1 MKTLIIIPARGG
13 SKGIP
18 GKNIIPFAGKPLILH
33 TLELARQ
40 FAAEKDICITTD
52 SPEIA
57 ALVASAG
64 YKVPFIRPEMLATDQ
79 SGMYEVLLHALK
91 HYQESG
97 SYYER
102 ILLLQPT
109 SPFRLPHHIES
120 AFALFTP
127 SDDMVVSVKESKA
140 NPYFVL
146 FEENS
151 EGYLEKSKQGSFIR
165 RQDCPPVWEYNGA
178 IYVINIQSLL
188 QSPIHGFKKVTKFV
202 MDELHSVDLDT
213 PLDWDY
219 AEFLNEKYHLLP
231 L

>member
-1 MKTLIIIPARGG
+1 
-13 SKGIP
+13 
-18 GKNIIPFAGKPLILH
+18 
-33 TLELARQ
+33 
-40 FAAEKDICITTD
+40 
-52 SPEIA
+52 
-57 ALVASAG
+57 
-64 YKVPFIRPEMLATDQ
+64 
-79 SGMYEVLLHALK
+79 MYEVLLHALK

-188 QSPIHGFKKVTKFV
+188 QSPYMDLKTVTKFV
-202 MDELHSVDLDT
+202 ME
-213 PLDWDY
+213 
-219 AEFLNEKYHLLP
+219 
-231 L
+231 

>member
-1 MKTLIIIPARGG
+1 MRTLTIIPARGG

-18 GKNIIPFAGKPLILH
+18 GKNIRPFAGKPLILH
-33 TLELARQ
+33 TLELARR
-40 FAAEKDICITTD
+40 FAADKDICISTD

-57 ALVASAG
+57 AVADSAG
-64 YKVPFIRPEMLATDQ
+64 YKVPFIRPESLATDQ

-91 HYQESG
+91 HYQASG
-97 SYYER
+97 SVYER

-109 SPFRLPHHIES
+109 SPFRLPEHIES
-120 AFALFTP
+120 AFALFSP
-127 SDDMVVSVKESKA
+127 SVDMVVSVKESKS

-151 EGYLEKSKQGSFIR
+151 EGYLEKSKQGNFLR

-178 IYVINIQSLL
+178 IYVINVRSLL
-188 QSPIHGFKKVTKFV
+188 QSPLHEFKKVVKFV
-202 MDELHSVDLDT
+202 MDELHSADLDT
-213 PLDWDY
+213 PSDWEY
-219 AEFLNEKYHLLP
+219 AEFLNAKHRLLP